1 MLNGLHFIQA
11 KHKISSLIIQWGKT
25 DEVNHMITLPISFSN
40 SYTIVG
46 NANDGSVGGYAIPG
60 SLSTF
65 YAYMLNQYNAQSL
78 TIYYIAI
85 GS

>member
-1 MLNGLHFIQA
+1 
-11 KHKISSLIIQWGKT
+11 
-25 DEVNHMITLPISFSN
+25 MITLPISFSN

-46 NANDGSVGGYAIPG
+46 NANNGSVGGYAIPG